1 MQKNMLL
8 TGIPG
13 VGKTSVIRR
22 VLSIVEGT
30 PITGFFTEEIREHGT
45 RKGFR
50 IRALSGDEGILAHI
64 DVKSPYRVSKYG
76 VNVLEFERVAIPA
89 ITGGSAATARIVVI
103 DEIGKMEC
111 FSEAF
116 KKGVVAALDSD
127 KTVLATIALHGDA
140 FVESLKKRPDVTL
153 IRITETNRDRLPKAI
168 ADELGRA

>member
-1 MQKNMLL
+1 MPKNMLL

-13 VGKTSVIRR
+13 IGKTTLIRN
-22 VLSIVEGT
+22 VLSLLGRESA
-30 PITGFFTEEIREHGT
+30 TGFYTEEIREQGT
-45 RKGFR
+45 RRGFR
-50 IRALSGDEGILAHI
+50 IRTLSGDEGILAHI

-89 ITGGSAATARIVVI
+89 ITGGSGATARIVVI

-116 KKGVVAALDSD
+116 KKSVVAALDSD

-153 IRITETNRDRLPKAI
+153 IRITETNRDQLPKAV
-168 ADELGRA
+168 ADELRR